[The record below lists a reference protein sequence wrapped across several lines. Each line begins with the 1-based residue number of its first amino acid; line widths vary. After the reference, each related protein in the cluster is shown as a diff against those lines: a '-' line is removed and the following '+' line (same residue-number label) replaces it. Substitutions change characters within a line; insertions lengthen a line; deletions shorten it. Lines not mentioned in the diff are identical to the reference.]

1 MPKAFTLYC
10 ANCTGME
17 SNCSYPNPVEI
28 TDADA
33 LRNAAGLDYVVAQFK
48 INYRNTA
55 NFLSANCLC

>member
-33 LRNAAGLDYVVAQFK
+33 LRNAAGRD
-48 INYRNTA
+48 
-55 NFLSANCLC
+55 